1 MQVADTLYLQQILLT
16 HLAYKGTTRLLRI
29 MHDPPG
35 HGHVKLQRCPDLVI
49 KSDTPKGRGVFAT
62 SNIGAGTIIDI
73 CPVLVLGIE
82 ENKEH
87 IEKTSLYHYTYNW
100 PIRGTDGINQTA
112 QAVIFGLGSMF
123 NHSTQEQNVGWMR
136 DLERQTVTYQAVRDI
151 REGEE
156 LCISYGS
163 NLTFKDADPVPPTPP
178 EEELEQFRMMEPY

>member
-1 MQVADTLYLQQILLT
+1 MHIPPDHADIQ
-16 HLAYKGTTRLLRI
+16 
-29 MHDPPG
+29 
-35 HGHVKLQRCPDLVI
+35 LQRCPDLVI

-62 SNIGAGTIIDI
+62 NNILAGTIIDI
-73 CPVLVLGIE
+73 CPVLVLGTE

-100 PIRGTDGINQTA
+100 PIKDMNGNNQTA

-136 DLERQTVTYQAVRDI
+136 DLGRQIITYRALRDI
-151 REGEE
+151 RRGEE

-163 NLTFKDADPVPPTPP
+163 HLTFKDADPVPPTPP
-178 EEELEQFRMMEPY
+178 EEELEQLRMMEPY